1 MSYYDKFILFFYLFF
16 GLLGKQKLSQLSDI
30 FYHRK
35 MGEICVYNGRQVS
48 CAKNIS
54 KHA

>member
-16 GLLGKQKLSQLSDI
+16 CMLGKQKLSQLSDI